1 MTKLNYLQ
9 SLQAIYVMST
19 VSFKTTY
26 IWQAM
31 KNNSLFKDA
40 SHIEAEGHVAKGRYH
55 GRFYG
60 LPSE

>member
-1 MTKLNYLQ
+1 
-9 SLQAIYVMST
+9 MST

-40 SHIEAEGHVAKGRYH
+40 LHIEAEGHVAKGRYH